1 MSEREQMKKEITET
15 LRKQKGGGFSLELA
29 LFRQNEEWKN
39 CFSMLTFVQ
48 EKVEETKLVYGDFV
62 LERKFLTLND
72 GLAII
77 NNVFDNELLEIPE
90 YGDFGRVTL
99 RSGRVEFIPSKRQ
112 YYYLYP
118 EWPTKYITFQVGDTR
133 RVNLP
138 GDALLKKSIPLY
150 PNGVEALRDFFKLN
164 IRDRFS
170 FGEQGT
176 FAIIVPDY
184 RARIKELRIAL
195 TNIKVVVEA
204 PHISKDKLAIK
215 IFSRSGSESTQSPDL
230 FLEDETVEFDLEFQP
245 DEVLAYL
252 FSIED
257 DSKID
262 FKEYMKWRMRE
273 EGVTFERPEEEIR
286 DLIRGGEGQR
296 IEFKVDLEREHKDEF
311 LETII
316 AFSNTNGGLI
326 MLGINDNGQIK
337 GYKGDEDSIL
347 KMIRDSCEPSIEPQF
362 KRYTID
368 DFPILIVEIQVGNN
382 KPYLLKSKGVA
393 YVRHGSNDFPANR
406 LELDQMYESRKTTS
420 PYGVYG

>member
-1 MSEREQMKKEITET
+1 MSQREQMKKEIIET
-15 LRKQKGGGFSLELA
+15 LRKQKGEGFSLELA
-29 LFRQNEEWKN
+29 LFRQNGEWKN

-48 EKVEETKLVYGDFV
+48 KKIEETKLVYGDFV
-62 LERKFLTLND
+62 LERKFLTFND

-90 YGDFGRVTL
+90 YGDFGRVIL

-118 EWPTKYITFQVGDTR
+118 EWPTRYITFQVEDKR
-133 RVNLP
+133 KAYLP
-138 GDALLKKSIPLY
+138 GEVLSKREIPLY

-164 IRDRFS
+164 IPERYH

-176 FAIIVPDY
+176 FAIVVSDY
-184 RARIKELRIAL
+184 RAKIKEMKIAL
-195 TNIKVVVEA
+195 TKIRVAVEA

-215 IFSRSGSESTQSPDL
+215 IFSKSGPKSIQSPDL

-252 FSIED
+252 LED

-273 EGVTFERPEEEIR
+273 EGVTFERPEEEIK
-286 DLIRGGEGQR
+286 DLIRGGEGPK

-311 LETII
+311 LETVI

-347 KMIRDSCEPSIEPQF
+347 KMIHDNCEPSIEPQF

-368 DFPILIVEIQVGNN
+368 SFPILIVEIQLGNN
-382 KPYLLKSKGVA
+382 KPYLLKSRGVA

-406 LELDQMYESRKTTS
+406 LELDQMYESKKTTS